1 MRTFTLQEAQT
12 LLPLVENLLVR
23 AQDAARKASE
33 RENAIQQLSQS
44 IYLSGGMRVDVTR
57 ALNIKNEHE
66 KAVTEARD
74 ALAEIDAI
82 GVQIKDLEK
91 GLLDFPFELDGKIV
105 LLCWLQGEPTITH
118 WHSLEAGFA
127 GRQPIDGRF
136 EGKGRTQ

>member
-12 LLPLVENLLVR
+12 LLPLVESLLKR
-23 AQDAARKASE
+23 AQTAARNAAHRE
-33 RENAIQQLSQS
+33 RDLQQLSHA
-44 IYLSGGMRVDVTR
+44 IYLAGGMRVDV
-57 ALNIKNEHE
+57 EHAT
-66 KAVTEARD
+66 KLKSDHQKTVTEARD
-74 ALAEIDAI
+74 ALAELDAI

-127 GRQPIDGRF
+127 GRQPLDERF
-136 EGKGRTQ
+136 TGKDRLQ